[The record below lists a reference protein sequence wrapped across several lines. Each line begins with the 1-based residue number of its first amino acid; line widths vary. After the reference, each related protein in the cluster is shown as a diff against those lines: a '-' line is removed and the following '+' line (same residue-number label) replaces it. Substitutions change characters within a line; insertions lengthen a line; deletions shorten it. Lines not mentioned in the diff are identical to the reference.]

1 MITNLITIGI
11 WGFFGAISRYLVFMI
26 DSKFYHYTRF
36 PLGTLAV
43 NLLGSLLIGIT
54 LGLSIK
60 YNILNRGSFNHY
72 LLVTWFLGAFTT
84 FSTFSQDS
92 FQLLI
97 EKHYWFFIGNIF
109 LNVVVGI
116 SFVALGYLLITKK
129 IW

>member
-11 WGFFGAISRYLVFMI
+11 GGFLGAISRYLVFII
-26 DSKFYHYTRF
+26 DSKFYYRTAF

-43 NLLGSLLIGIT
+43 NLIGSLLIGIA
-54 LGLSIK
+54 LGLSVK
-60 YNILNRGSFNHY
+60 YDLLNRGSFSHY
-72 LLVTWFLGAFTT
+72 LLVTGFLGAFTT

-97 EKHYWFFIGNIF
+97 EKQYGIFIGNIF

-116 SFVALGYLLITKK
+116 SLVALGYLFITKK
-129 IW
+129 V